1 MGVKRLAVSIGIDLG
16 GTNIKFGL
24 VTADGKIL
32 SRLNIPTSAEEGPKS
47 VVSRIIKTIRHLAS
61 SLSSSGEFVGTDSSV
76 PARLKSCLQFSS
88 QPHRVNKVK
97 VKSIGIGSAGLVN
110 HRQGIIHF
118 SPNLPGWKN
127 IPLKKWIED
136 EVKAKVFVGNDANAF
151 ALGEYCFGAGIGSS
165 SLFGI
170 TLGTGIGGG
179 IIFSGKLLLGINQV
193 AGEVGHTSIN
203 AFGPK
208 CRCGNYGCL
217 ERYAGAEYIVERA
230 IKQLKSQT
238 GKRKPQN
245 STMLKLSKYNYS
257 NITPEIISLAA
268 KKEDRLAKAI
278 IKETGFYVGVGVANV
293 VSLIDP
299 EIIVIGGGVSGFG
312 KLLLDSIK
320 KTVSERI
327 MNFSG
332 RKLKIVLS
340 KLKDDAAIL
349 GASQFEKFL

>member
-1 MGVKRLAVSIGIDLG
+1 LRGKRLTVSIGIDLG
-16 GTNIKFGL
+16 GTNIKLGL
-24 VTADGKIL
+24 IRADGKIL
-32 SRLNIPTSAEEGPKS
+32 KRLNIPTLANQGPKA
-47 VVSRIIKTIRHLAS
+47 VIARIIAEINCLNRYH
-61 SLSSSGEFVGTDSSV
+61 GV
-76 PARLKSCLQFSS
+76 PQAL
-88 QPHRVNKVK
+88 
-97 VKSIGIGSAGLVN
+97 GIGSAGLVN

-118 SPNLPGWKN
+118 SPNLPGWKD
-127 IPLKKWIED
+127 IPLKKLIED
-136 EVKAKVFVGNDANAF
+136 EVKVKVFVGNDANAF
-151 ALGEYCFGAGIGSS
+151 ALGEYCFGAGKGCS

-179 IIFSGKLLLGINQV
+179 IIVNGKLWLGINQA

-203 AFGPK
+203 AFGLK

-217 ERYAGAEYIVERA
+217 ERFAGAEYIVERT
-230 IKQLKSQT
+230 IKQLKNQNS
-238 GKRKPQN
+238 KRKTKN
-245 STMLKLSKYNYS
+245 SEILRLIKHDYK

-268 KKEDRLAKAI
+268 KKFGDALAKTI
-278 IKETGFYVGVGVANV
+278 IAETGMYIGVGLANV

-320 KTVSERI
+320 KTVAERI

-340 KLKDDAAIL
+340 RLKDDAALL
-349 GASQFEKFL
+349 GASQFESALGGLPQV

>member
-1 MGVKRLAVSIGIDLG
+1 LDVKRLTLSIGVDLG

-24 VTADGKIL
+24 VTSDGRIL
-32 SRLNIPTSAEEGPKS
+32 KRLNIPTNAEEGPEAIT
-47 VVSRIIKTIRHLAS
+47 SRIVKAIIGLRQC
-61 SLSSSGEFVGTDSSV
+61 
-76 PARLKSCLQFSS
+76 LKHNSDLPQA
-88 QPHRVNKVK
+88 V
-97 VKSIGIGSAGLVN
+97 GIGSAGLVN

-118 SPNLPGWKN
+118 SPNLPGWKD

-136 EVKAKVFVGNDANAF
+136 EVKVKVFVGNDANAF
-151 ALGEYCFGAGIGSS
+151 ALGEFCFGAGKGSN

-179 IIFSGKLLLGINQV
+179 IIYNGKLLLGINHA

-217 ERYAGAEYIVERA
+217 ERYVGAEYIVERT
-230 IKQLKSQT
+230 IKQLKNHHSKHKTKNSEILSCLSNRPSRETRIGRQC
-238 GKRKPQN
+238 RDVPQA
-245 STMLKLSKYNYS
+245 L
-257 NITPEIISLAA
+257 TPEIISLAA
-268 KKEDRLAKAI
+268 KKGDALAKTI
-278 IKETGFYVGVGVANV
+278 IAETGMYIGVGLANV
-293 VSLIDP
+293 VSMIDP

-312 KLLLDSIK
+312 KLLLNSIK

-327 MNFSG
+327 MNFAG

-349 GASQFEKFL
+349 GASQFEKFLGHE